1 MNKDTKIQIRIKS
14 ETKQWLKDYA
24 ARNNITISRIFVD
37 FVEWLKK
44 REDSKN
50 AS

>member
-24 ARNNITISRIFVD
+24 KRKDITISKIFVD
-37 FVEWLKK
+37 FVEWLKEK
-44 REDSKN
+44 ETSK
-50 AS
+50 S